1 MNHKPQVIETEQLLP
16 VDVDDC
22 IISWGKVPKGR
33 KAITFI
39 NPYDG
44 EQHYVTPN
52 LANIK
57 ILKERK
63 ARGAVILVWSASGYK
78 KAHAVIRAL
87 NLEQYVDFIASK
99 PMAYID
105 DKDSSEWMG
114 ERIFL
119 PLESKYGQ

>member
-1 MNHKPQVIETEQLLP
+1 MKIIETEQLLP
-16 VDVDDC
+16 FDVDDC
-22 IISWGKVPKGR
+22 LIAWGKVPKGR
-33 KAITFI
+33 RAITFT

-63 ARGAVILVWSASGYK
+63 ARGATILVWSQSGYK
-78 KAHAVIRAL
+78 KALAVVRAL
-87 NLEQYVDFIASK
+87 GLEQYVDYISSK
-99 PMAYID
+99 PMAYVD
-105 DKDSSEWMG
+105 DKPCEAWMG

-119 PLESKYGQ
+119 PLDSKYGQ

>member
-1 MNHKPQVIETEQLLP
+1 MKIIETEQLLP
-16 VDVDDC
+16 FDVDDC
-22 IISWGKVPKGR
+22 LINWGKIPKGR

-63 ARGAVILVWSASGYK
+63 ARGATILVWSQSGYK
-78 KAHAVIRAL
+78 KAAAVVRAL
-87 NLEQYVDFIASK
+87 GIEQYVDYISSK
-99 PMAYID
+99 PMAYVD
-105 DKDSSEWMG
+105 DKPCELWMG